1 MKSSMTKGMVFNKSK
16 VNLSNVTVKAES
28 TKGLTTVSL
37 ADERQGVMIQVNYD
51 TIKKL
56 VESL

>member
-16 VNLSNVTVKAES
+16 VNLSNVTVRAES
-28 TKGLTTVSL
+28 TKGSTTVSL
-37 ADERQGVMIQVNYD
+37 ADERQGIMIQVNYD